1 MKLLN
6 RFQKGLASTRA
17 FQSFRR
23 PTRKVI
29 EIDATE
35 AGTDEDS
42 SVETE
47 SVLLTETAPC
57 STSRPLTVTAPV
69 QPQQQQPE
77 PEKKAPV
84 VKRVRFSDKKNGR
97 EKRSIRRITK
107 FTNPDLWYQLEETCE
122 IQERCIDLVEENRQ
136 GPNCMDGPTVRFIER
151 GWKDSAKRS
160 HEILSKMKEVPE
172 VRGLERHIVQKY
184 DDLMNEHI
192 RNVLEIQRTTESE
205 YLLRLASRQSS
216 QAWEELARIRAQ
228 YDEAAVSRRK
238 SKQVAAL

>member
-1 MKLLN
+1 M
-6 RFQKGLASTRA
+6 ASTRA

-29 EIDATE
+29 EFDATE

-57 STSRPLTVTAPV
+57 STPRPSTATSPV
-69 QPQQQQPE
+69 QQQQQPRKQPE
-77 PEKKAPV
+77 PEQKAPV

-97 EKRSIRRITK
+97 EKRSIRRVTK
-107 FTNPDLWYQLEETCE
+107 LTNPDLWYQLEETCE
-122 IQERCIDLVEENRQ
+122 IQEGCIDLVEQNRQ

-160 HEILSKMKEVPE
+160 NEILSKMKEAPE

-192 RNVLEIQRTTESE
+192 RNVLEIQQTTESE

-228 YDEAAVSRRK
+228 YDEAVVARRK
-238 SKQVAAL
+238 TKRVAAL